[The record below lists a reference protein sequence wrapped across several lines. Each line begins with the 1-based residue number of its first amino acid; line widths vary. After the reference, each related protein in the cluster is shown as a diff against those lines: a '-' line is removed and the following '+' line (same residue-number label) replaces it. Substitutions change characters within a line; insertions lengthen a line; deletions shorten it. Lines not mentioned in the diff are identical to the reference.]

1 MEDCRVGGGGGLWH
15 SGGLHGG
22 QGAAVAAPRNDFY
35 GSAGVGGGLR
45 RDPDR
50 AEKPAGAGVSGQIQA
65 EDQTQD
71 LNFSAKLLPP
81 SLT

>member
-1 MEDCRVGGGGGLWH
+1 MEDCRVGGGGVLRH

-22 QGAAVAAPRNDFY
+22 QGTAAAAPRNGFY
-35 GSAGVGGGLR
+35 GGAGVGGGLR

-71 LNFSAKLLPP
+71 LNFSAKLPPP

>member
-1 MEDCRVGGGGGLWH
+1 MLWH